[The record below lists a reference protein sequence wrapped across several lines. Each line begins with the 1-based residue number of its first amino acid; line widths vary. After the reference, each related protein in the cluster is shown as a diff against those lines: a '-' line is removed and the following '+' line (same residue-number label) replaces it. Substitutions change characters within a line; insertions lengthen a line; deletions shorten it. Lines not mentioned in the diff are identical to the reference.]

1 MRSIKDI
8 YKYSNIE
15 LRFNFYDAKLRF
27 MYKNNALNREGKR
40 SYQNKISYS
49 RYNYADCI
57 VDIAKYLKN
66 YFQYKK
72 MLAKSI
78 KHTESISRYK
88 NNKWKLY

>member
-15 LRFNFYDAKLRF
+15 LRFNFYDSKLRF
-27 MYKNNALNREGKR
+27 IYKNNALSREGRK

-57 VDIAKYLKN
+57 VEIAKYLKD
-66 YFQYKK
+66 YFIYKK
-72 MLAKSI
+72 ILAKSI
-78 KHTESISRYK
+78 KHYESISRYK